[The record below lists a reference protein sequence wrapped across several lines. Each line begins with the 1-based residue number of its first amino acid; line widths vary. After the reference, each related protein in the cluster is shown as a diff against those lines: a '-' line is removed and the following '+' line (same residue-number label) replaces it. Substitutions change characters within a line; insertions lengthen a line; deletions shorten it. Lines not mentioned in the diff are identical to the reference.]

1 MSKIGVTIDGRSF
14 EVEVRPPQGSD
25 GELSVVVN
33 GQSLPVSVPGLVS
46 PETMDWIIVGGR
58 PYEIIMDGDLRW
70 LQWSGGRH
78 SLEVRDLEAV
88 TTRPVSGDARVKAP
102 VPGLVTR
109 ILVTQGQRVEAGE
122 PIMVL
127 EAMKMENEITAPR
140 SGTVS
145 RLDVS
150 LGQGVM
156 LSQVLAEIA

>member
-1 MSKIGVTIDGRSF
+1 MSKIGVTIDGQTF
-14 EVEVRPPQGSD
+14 EVEVRPPQGTD

-46 PETMDWIIVGGR
+46 PEAMNWIIVAGR
-58 PYEIIMDGDLRW
+58 PYEIVVDRDLRW

-78 SLEVRDLEAV
+78 ALEVHDLEAV

-109 ILVTQGQRVEAGE
+109 ILVTQGQPVEAGQ

-145 RLDVS
+145 RLDVT

-156 LSQVLAEIA
+156 LHQVLAEIS

>member
-1 MSKIGVTIDGRSF
+1 MSKIGVTIDGQAF
-14 EVEVRPPQGSD
+14 EVEVRPPQGTD

-33 GQSLPVSVPGLVS
+33 GQSLPVSVPGLTS
-46 PETMDWIIVGGR
+46 PEAMDWIIVGGR
-58 PYEIIMDGDLRW
+58 PYEIVVDRDLRW

-109 ILVTQGQRVEAGE
+109 ILVTQGQAVEAGQ

-145 RLDVS
+145 RLDVA

-156 LSQVLAEIA
+156 LNQVLAEIS